1 MSIVSPSL
9 LDADTLAR
17 RLAELAGDE
26 RAVQVEFLLH
36 LEEFDRRQAW
46 LAAGYPSLW
55 EFCLSVLHLRE
66 GAAARRIRA
75 MRVLRRLP
83 DLAAPLRDGRPIDP
97 SHLADGQCM

>member
-1 MSIVSPSL
+1 MSAIAPAL
-9 LDADTLAR
+9 LDASTLTR

-26 RAVQVEFLLH
+26 RFVQVEFLLH

-46 LAAGYPSLW
+46 LVAGYGSLW
-55 EFCLSVLHLRE
+55 EYCLRVLHLRE

-83 DLAAPLRDGRPIDP
+83 DLAEPLRDGRPIDP